1 MKTNNVIV
9 ALDVGTSKT
18 VALVGDIDELGDLT
32 IIGYGEAQTKG
43 IDKGLISNPNDVIRS
58 IKEAVI
64 QASNSSGVKISS
76 VIANL
81 GGPHIEFRNEADF
94 LSFGT
99 TQKDIT
105 DFDISTLSQK
115 VKEKIEED
123 NLKLIHIIPKRFILD
138 DENEVVEP
146 VNCLASKL
154 EGEFHLILTKLNTY
168 SNLKRVIEMAG
179 VKVADFVANPIAS
192 TYSTIFDEEKEMGVL
207 LIDIGGGTTDYTV
220 VGPNNFEYTKALPVG
235 GNNITLDISHRFKIP
250 RKDAEKIKIEYGIAT
265 LEALENEQEIEVYP
279 IGSDQPI
286 YISHYELVDTIEARL
301 EQILTLVREDLER
314 AQIFEKINGGIVLT
328 GGVANTPHIK
338 DLAYNIFKRDVRIGK
353 PTKYKGFS
361 DKINAPQYVTA
372 VGIMLF
378 KKDSFRHKELD
389 IAEPQ
394 NNDFSG
400 FIKRILDKIKSIF

>member
-32 IIGYGEAQTKG
+32 IIGYGEAETKG

-58 IKEAVI
+58 IKEALV
-64 QASNSSGVKISS
+64 QVSNSSGVKISS

-81 GGPHIEFRNEADF
+81 GGFHIEFRNEADF

-115 VKEKIEED
+115 VKEKIEEEQH
-123 NLKLIHIIPKRFILD
+123 KLIHIIPKRFILD

-154 EGEFHLILTKLNTY
+154 EGEFHIILTKLNTY
-168 SNLKRVIEMAG
+168 SNLKRVIEMTG
-179 VKVADFVANPIAS
+179 VKVADFIANIVASA
-192 TYSTIFDEEKEMGVL
+192 TSTIFDEEKEMGVL
-207 LIDIGGGTTDYTV
+207 PIDIGGGTTDYTV
-220 VGPNNFEYTKALPVG
+220 IGPNSYEYTASLPLG

-250 RKDAEKIKIEYGIAT
+250 KKDAEKIKVEYGLAT
-265 LEALENEQEIEVYP
+265 LEALENEKEIEVYP
-279 IGSDQPI
+279 IGSEQPI

-301 EQILTLVREDLER
+301 EQIFTLVKEDLEK
-314 AQIFEKINGGIVLT
+314 AQVFEKVNGGVVLT
-328 GGVANTPHIK
+328 GGVANTPYIK
-338 DLAYNIFKRDVRIGK
+338 DLAYNIFKADVRIGK
-353 PTKYKGFS
+353 PTNYKGFS
-361 DKINAPQYVTA
+361 DKINSPQYATA

-378 KKDSFRHKELD
+378 KKNSFKQIEFD
-389 IAEPQ
+389 MMENIGS
-394 NNDFSG
+394 DFVG
-400 FIKRILDKIKSIF
+400 IVKKILDKIKSIF